1 MLILS
6 FRQKTNDQDTVVELT
21 VLQIKNSAE
30 IISKDELLKQLSN
43 KYIDYSYVENFCI
56 GLQETRLKSLIN
68 MIN

>member
-30 IISKDELLKQLSN
+30 IKNEYRLDELEK
-43 KYIDYSYVENFCI
+43 ID
-56 GLQETRLKSLIN
+56 KSDQD
-68 MIN
+68 